1 VQMNLDLGWTLEDE
15 PSIPFD
21 DDVREALVRLMTA
34 AIVAVSTRPKEV
46 DDDAEQRASE
56 DRH

>member
-1 VQMNLDLGWTLEDE
+1 MNLDLGWTLEDE